1 MFLARFPSRRPC
13 IPGPSCVLR
22 ARLRTL
28 RLDYM
33 TVCPPRRA
41 PHRSLRAAGAPRF
54 TPRHSAPRVS
64 RSMTTRISRYNRP
77 SPMSSSFIFAR
88 FALVRRVPTPAL
100 RSRLVA
106 ASPWKGSL
114 TPRVTT
120 VDDSPERAPPS
131 PVTVAR
137 RRRCSPR
144 LTSLLSRH
152 ADARCA
158 TFHHLERPWCCRVR
172 IVNRAS
178 SAADPEGPPPDV
190 CTPCVAEMPDPL
202 AHRPGRAASSSC
214 LSTHPRAS
222 CLSRSRPA
230 GRSRESPLADLMRRQ
245 AVAERSVW
253 THQDEHL
260 VHRASSSFF
269 PRWSRLR

>member
-1 MFLARFPSRRPC
+1 MHS
-13 IPGPSCVLR
+13 
-22 ARLRTL
+22 RTL
-28 RLDYM
+28 
-33 TVCPPRRA
+33 
-41 PHRSLRAAGAPRF
+41 LRAACSSPNTPPRLHDRLPAPKGSSPVSACRRGSPLHASSLGAP
-54 TPRHSAPRVS
+54 SVS
-64 RSMTTRISRYNRP
+64 LDDHPYLSIQPPIAYVVV
-77 SPMSSSFIFAR
+77 IH
-88 FALVRRVPTPAL
+88 L
-100 RSRLVA
+100 RSVRARAPGSYPCASLA
-106 ASPWKGSL
+106 SRCRASPWKGSL